1 MRIPVDECVAG
12 DCADRVERA
21 ICDWRLMEAFDLI
34 SVYRTTVTHDT
45 MGLIT
50 SALAPRYAHF
60 VASLSAVNGVEK

>member
-1 MRIPVDECVAG
+1 MRIPVDEWVAS

-21 ICDWRLMEAFDLI
+21 LYDWRLMEAFDLL
-34 SVYRTTVTHDT
+34 SLYRTTVTHDT

-60 VASLSAVNGVEK
+60 LESLSAANGVEI